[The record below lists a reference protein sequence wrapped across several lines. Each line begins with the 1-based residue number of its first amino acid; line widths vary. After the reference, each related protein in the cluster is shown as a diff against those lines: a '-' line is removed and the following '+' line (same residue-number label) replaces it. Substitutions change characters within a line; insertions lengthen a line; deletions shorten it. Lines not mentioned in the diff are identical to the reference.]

1 MYRCQC
7 WIENLFLFLFVLPF
21 NKCIVDSL
29 TQYNVFYSRTNHL
42 DAESIQ
48 WLETYLDKFQGTV
61 VCITHDRYF
70 LNNCAGWI
78 LELGKI
84 RLIRHL

>member
-1 MYRCQC
+1 MYRCQY
-7 WIENLFLFLFVLPF
+7 WNENLFLFLLQS
-21 NKCIVDSL
+21 NKSIVDSL
-29 TQYNVFYSRTNHL
+29 TQYNVFYPRTNHL

-84 RLIRHL
+84 R

>member
-1 MYRCQC
+1 MYRCQY
-7 WIENLFLFLFVLPF
+7 WNENLFLILLPS
-21 NKCIVDSL
+21 NKYIVDSL
-29 TQYNVFYSRTNHL
+29 TQYNVFFPRTNHL

>member
-7 WIENLFLFLFVLPF
+7 WNENLFLFLLPS
-21 NKCIVDSL
+21 NKSIDDLL
-29 TQYNVFYSRTNHL
+29 TQYNVFYPRTNHL

>member
-1 MYRCQC
+1 MYRCQY
-7 WIENLFLFLFVLPF
+7 WNENLFLFLHSS
-21 NKCIVDSL
+21 NKHIVDSL
-29 TQYNVFYSRTNHL
+29 TQYNVFYPRTNHL

>member
-7 WIENLFLFLFVLPF
+7 WDENLFLFLHSS
-21 NKCIVDSL
+21 NKSIFDSL
-29 TQYNVFYSRTNHL
+29 TQYNVFYPRTNHL